1 MEEAL
6 ADVIAKGLAAGWVL
20 GKSDVVLRKQLGRG
34 ASGVTYLGEAK
45 GRAVAV
51 KIYSEHI
58 LAKDIASVRNEV
70 LIGATLKH
78 PNVTE
83 FIGLLVDPPAVAAL
97 VTAFLPRGEL
107 GNALYSTSGPPS
119 IRRKGDEAKFR
130 IALGTAQGLQYLHA
144 NNVIHRD
151 IKPANILLDDDY
163 NAYLTDF
170 GFSRHV
176 DPDVHMTGQ
185 TGSFRYMAPEVVRS
199 SDYSVKADV
208 YSYAIIVNEIF
219 TGEKPYQYYTAA
231 DVAISVAR
239 DGTRPTQTRIRNK
252 RLRNIIARAWDQ
264 DPAARPDWP
273 EIIAEIEAA
282 RLEMT
287 VRRNVGIGALFGGGS
302 ARKSGSNSSG
312 NSRRISLSDT
322 PKATSPSVEQEDPDK

>member
-6 ADVIAKGLAAGWVL
+6 SDVITVGRAAGWVL
-20 GKSDVVLRKQLGRG
+20 RKNEVVLQKQLGRG
-34 ASGVTYLGEAK
+34 ASGVTYLGEAN

-51 KIYSEHI
+51 KVYSERI
-58 LAKDIASVRNEV
+58 LAKDIASVRNEI

-83 FIGLLVDPPAVAAL
+83 FVGVLVDPPAVAAL

-107 GNALYSTSGPPS
+107 GNALYGTSGSS

-130 IALGTAQGLQYLHA
+130 IALGTAKGLQYLHA

-151 IKPANILLDDDY
+151 IKPANILLDNDY

-208 YSYAIIVNEIF
+208 YSYAVIVNEIF
-219 TGEKPYQYYTAA
+219 TGEKPYQYFTAA

-239 DGTRPTQTRIRNK
+239 DGTRPTQARIRNK
-252 RLRNIIARAWDQ
+252 RLRTIIARAWDQ

-282 RLEMT
+282 RLEMV
-287 VRRNVGIGALFGGGS
+287 VRRTVGIGALFGGGS
-302 ARKSGSNSSG
+302 ARGSGSHSSG
-312 NSRRISLSDT
+312 NSRRISMSDT
-322 PKATSPSVEQEDPDK
+322 PKATASGADQDLSDK